1 MKLGVQPDRVLQ
13 SMLNDRMVAKGLILQ
28 YATTF
33 FQDYLSSE
41 SIDDLVAL
49 LRKAR
54 LDTHLLDLFPPQKR
68 TLTDLDEHFKVGR
81 SSAPRCLPESQV
93 LAEHGPCRAWRIQ
106 RERLRQHQQPNG
118 NKDKRVCRGCFAT
131 RLLLA
136 EYARPSTASIDVAPG
151 TGSCSSLGY

>member
-41 SIDDLVAL
+41 NIDDLVAL
-49 LRKAR
+49 MRKAR

-68 TLTDLDEHFKVGR
+68 TLQDLDEHFKVRRR
-81 SSAPRCLPESQV
+81 SIWAGAILCLVSQIMSSMLTLEV
-93 LAEHGPCRAWRIQ
+93 LALV
-106 RERLRQHQQPNG
+106 LR
-118 NKDKRVCRGCFAT
+118 
-131 RLLLA
+131 
-136 EYARPSTASIDVAPG
+136 S
-151 TGSCSSLGY
+151 

>member
-68 TLTDLDEHFKVGR
+68 TLKDLDEHFKVGPADR
-81 SSAPRCLPESQV
+81 SLGSR
-93 LAEHGPCRAWRIQ
+93 RALQSNLDI
-106 RERLRQHQQPNG
+106 
-118 NKDKRVCRGCFAT
+118 
-131 RLLLA
+131 
-136 EYARPSTASIDVAPG
+136 SITASGYITKKGARLSRRLARTVLQRG
-151 TGSCSSLGY
+151 IVVSSNEGQLSKG

>member
-28 YATTF
+28 YATAF

-68 TLTDLDEHFKVGR
+68 TLKDLDEHFKVRG
-81 SSAPRCLPESQV
+81 SSPLLVLPSLTPKATLQ
-93 LAEHGPCRAWRIQ
+93 GPEPQQHLVNSAWRPQ
-106 RERLRQHQQPNG
+106 VGCATLVANSTNRNLGQQATLKEVHAARREWGTQ
-118 NKDKRVCRGCFAT
+118 V
-131 RLLLA
+131 
-136 EYARPSTASIDVAPG
+136 TALVKV
-151 TGSCSSLGY
+151 L